1 MDTERL
7 RLILWIVCGC
17 LMAAGA
23 FGVGLALF
31 LDRKSAR
38 VPTKGAE
45 PARGREARAP
55 ALRPRVPV
63 RPISER
69 ALAERKATYR
79 LGAYVL
85 IGLAVLT
92 ALEVV
97 VASVLEGSVVFLF
110 VIALAKA
117 GVIVQ
122 YYMHVNRVWGEEE
135 AH

>member
-1 MDTERL
+1 VRL
-7 RLILWIVCGC
+7 
-17 LMAAGA
+17 
-23 FGVGLALF
+23 
-31 LDRKSAR
+31 
-38 VPTKGAE
+38 
-45 PARGREARAP
+45 
-55 ALRPRVPV
+55 
-63 RPISER
+63 ISER